1 MANQGMLTKCT
12 FAIVLCAILALSTL
26 AGCSQQESGQSAEQS
41 SATSSSE
48 SANDMAS
55 NAASAEEEDTEAT
68 ATATAN
74 EQSSSQDAQGREQGR
89 VSNMKI
95 TVNGREFTATLEDN
109 ATTKALEGVLPLT
122 VPMDNLYSREM
133 CYHLPDALPT
143 DDVATR
149 GYEVGD
155 LVYWP
160 PMHSLVILYAQ
171 NGEHFSYQKLGHV
184 EGDVESFFTGAGTLD
199 VTFSD

>member
-1 MANQGMLTKCT
+1 MTNQGMLVKCT

-26 AGCSQQESGQSAEQS
+26 AGCSQQESGSSAEQS

-55 NAASAEEEDTEAT
+55 NAASAEEGDTEA
-68 ATATAN
+68 AATAN
-74 EQSSSQDAQGREQGR
+74 EQSSSQDTQDREQGR
-89 VSNMKI
+89 VSNVKI

-109 ATTKALEGVLPLT
+109 ATTKAFEGMLPLT
-122 VPMDNLYSREM
+122 VPMDSLYSREM